1 YKVRDIADNTDLD
14 NFQELGTGVL
24 TTSSTGITHSP
35 SWYTAGE
42 RTIISQLGRPGAYML
57 QLGVSADNN
66 RYSFRTSIGAQSWG
80 SWVDLAK
87 KSDIP
92 TNNNQLTNGE
102 GYLKSVSLTT
112 SLSGNTLTVSNNAG
126 GSDNVDLSSISP
138 STPCGNITGTQDIIQ
153 GTGTNS
159 VTLSHSP
166 SPCVMPVV
174 SYNGVVQR
182 AGSGNDYTISG
193 TTITFTFTIES
204 TDNVIVNYSY

>member
-1 YKVRDIADNTDLD
+1 KVTINDLSGTGTRQVVADANGTLSTQQAEGTNITASLNNDVLSINSSTGSDATVDMTGLNSFYKVRDIADNTDLD

-112 SLSGNTLTVSNNAG
+112 SLSGNILTVSN
-126 GSDNVDLSSISP
+126 
-138 STPCGNITGTQDIIQ
+138 
-153 GTGTNS
+153 
-159 VTLSHSP
+159 
-166 SPCVMPVV
+166 
-174 SYNGVVQR
+174 
-182 AGSGNDYTISG
+182 
-193 TTITFTFTIES
+193 
-204 TDNVIVNYSY
+204 